1 MEERDRCLALGMQE
15 HLTKPIEPA
24 RLYGALAH

>member
-1 MEERDRCLALGMQE
+1 VEERDRRLALGMQE